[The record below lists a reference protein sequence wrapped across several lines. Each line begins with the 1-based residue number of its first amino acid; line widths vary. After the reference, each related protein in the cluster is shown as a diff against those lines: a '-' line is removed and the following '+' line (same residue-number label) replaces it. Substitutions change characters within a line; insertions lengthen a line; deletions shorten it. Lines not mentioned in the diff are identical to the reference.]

1 MWWDK
6 HFHIFIVQVSAS
18 YNTFI
23 VVCNSKIRFLW
34 IFCLLLRSIWCLV
47 LSDYELLGKK
57 VSEKDLMLQYRP
69 RLTNDSIYGAFLKK
83 DQAYDM
89 YEKDIAVVHVYFE
102 SPTVIEFQ
110 KQQTM
115 TEYRHNMH
123 LIYTTDLNFWNRID
137 FVAQMGGILGLC
149 LGFSIISGF
158 EIVYWLLFHCFK

>member
-6 HFHIFIVQVSAS
+6 YFHIFIVQVSAS

-23 VVCNSKIRFLW
+23 MVCNSKIRFLW
-34 IFCLLLRSIWCLV
+34 LFCVIHKFNLKHTYFIFP
-47 LSDYELLGKK
+47 DYELLGKK

-69 RLTNDSIYGAFLKK
+69 RTANDKIYGAFLKQTN
-83 DQAYDM
+83 QAYDM

-115 TEYRHNMH
+115 TE
-123 LIYTTDLNFWNRID
+123 
-137 FVAQMGGILGLC
+137 
-149 LGFSIISGF
+149 
-158 EIVYWLLFHCFK
+158 